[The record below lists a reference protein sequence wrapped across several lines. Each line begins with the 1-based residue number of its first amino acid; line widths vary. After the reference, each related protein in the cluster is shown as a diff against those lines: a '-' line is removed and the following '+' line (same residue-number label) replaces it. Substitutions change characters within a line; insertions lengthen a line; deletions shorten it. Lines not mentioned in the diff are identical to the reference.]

1 MTHDPEHLNRLRFL
15 LRVVQRER
23 KQLQNTD
30 RRVFDEP
37 FTVARA
43 RQLDTDV
50 ELSERIEAFASRFSR
65 LQDTVGD
72 KLIPVLL
79 RMLGES
85 PGAAIDNFDRAERLG
100 WLASADEWMST
111 RLLRNQ
117 MIHGHRRSRH
127 SRQCPAG
134 SARARAD
141 AGGDDAGAGGGSR
154 KSWLACH
161 CHIHASDMNTIVS
174 CVFRLLR
181 SRRRFGLI
189 SKQVT
194 ALTYRRDD

>member
-117 MIHGHRRSRH
+117 MIHEYIED
-127 SRQCPAG
+127 PAILA
-134 SARARAD
+134 SALQAAHERVPMLVATTLALEAEVENR
-141 AGGDDAGAGGGSR
+141 G
-154 KSWLACH
+154 WL
-161 CHIHASDMNTIVS
+161 
-174 CVFRLLR
+174 
-181 SRRRFGLI
+181 
-189 SKQVT
+189 VT
-194 ALTYRRDD
+194 ATSTPPT